1 MCEGFSPEHR
11 ELQEV
16 THPPGCGHSLFS
28 GSDRE
33 PCLHDFPRQKQECGL
48 DSLGSWG
55 GCAGTAELVVKPCG
69 RFRTPKGSSLSCP
82 GPAVLTAFPV
92 WDMQPGVQWVCTGKL
107 WVSCSQFDHPGA
119 VHNHHGLVFLAFLL
133 LGAGGVMAPVVVQG
147 INKSVKQ
154 LKWLIDWPLPG
165 LCAAMQGTWNS
176 RPAAGWR

>member
-28 GSDRE
+28 GSARE

-55 GCAGTAELVVKPCG
+55 GFAGTADLVVKPCG

-92 WDMQPGVQWVCTGKL
+92 WDMQPLKCLGFSGFAQASSGSAVPSLTTLVLSTTTMVWFFLPFCCWV
-107 WVSCSQFDHPGA
+107 
-119 VHNHHGLVFLAFLL
+119 
-133 LGAGGVMAPVVVQG
+133 
-147 INKSVKQ
+147 
-154 LKWLIDWPLPG
+154 LKG
-165 LCAAMQGTWNS
+165 S
-176 RPAAGWR
+176 RPLW